1 MNKSKEKV
9 KENPIVTDRAIRMA
23 NPCHRI
29 DKVVPLYWHNSYTNE
44 KSSDNHRL
52 SELFSLD
59 YQDSNLDKQNQNL
72 LCYHYTIVQTYA
84 LSVKKRCKDRGLQ
97 ANLQIFR
104 SLFYVL
110 SSESCIITLQSAD
123 NSSFCRAEQA
133 DISRRAGQQS

>member
-29 DKVVPLYWHNSYTNE
+29 DKVVPPYWHNPYTNE

-72 LCYHYTIVQTYA
+72 LCYHYTIVQSLCA
-84 LSVKKRCKDRGLQ
+84 FLGKRCKDTFFLQ
-97 ANLQIFR
+97 YSPNIFA
-104 SLFYVL
+104 LF
-110 SSESCIITLQSAD
+110 
-123 NSSFCRAEQA
+123 FCNKVQMLNFAYKLKE
-133 DISRRAGQQS
+133 INT